1 MNRNKSQLVKSLEKK
16 MLEAEKLMESFKE
29 TIAKRFE
36 KQEENFKNIVNKVK
50 SFEVT
55 QREYKNRLSRL
66 EDRRNTDENK
76 DIELKYV
83 KNFLF
88 IKKSY
93 F

>member
-55 QREYKNRLSRL
+55 QRKYKNRLIRL

-76 DIELKYV
+76 DIELQHV
-83 KNFLF
+83 KNFIF
-88 IKKSY
+88 VI
-93 F
+93 

>member
-1 MNRNKSQLVKSLEKK
+1 
-16 MLEAEKLMESFKE
+16 MLEVERNLESFKE
-29 TIAKRFE
+29 TITKRFE

-76 DIELKYV
+76 DIELRHV
-83 KNFLF
+83 KNFMF
-88 IKKSY
+88 VI
-93 F
+93 

>member
-1 MNRNKSQLVKSLEKK
+1 VNRNKSQLVKSLEKK
-16 MLEAEKLMESFKE
+16 MLEADKLMESFKE

-55 QREYKNRLSRL
+55 LRKYKNRLIRL

-76 DIELKYV
+76 DIELQHV
-83 KNFLF
+83 KNFIF
-88 IKKSY
+88 VI
-93 F
+93 

>member
-1 MNRNKSQLVKSLEKK
+1 VNRNKSQLVKSLEKK

-55 QREYKNRLSRL
+55 QRKYKNRLIRL

-76 DIELKYV
+76 DIELQHV
-83 KNFLF
+83 KNFIF
-88 IKKSY
+88 VI
-93 F
+93 

>member
-16 MLEAEKLMESFKE
+16 MLESEKLMESFKE

-76 DIELKYV
+76 DIELRHV
-83 KNFLF
+83 KNFMF
-88 IKKSY
+88 VI
-93 F
+93 